1 MQDSKCIPSR
11 RPPTDVPTKSRPA
24 HVIGWYI
31 EQEFD
36 RIHIDQVAAV
46 MENHKIIVVGMTVGL
61 AVAIEESLK

>member
-1 MQDSKCIPSR
+1 M
-11 RPPTDVPTKSRPA
+11 DVPTKSRPA

-61 AVAIEESLK
+61 AVAIEESPK